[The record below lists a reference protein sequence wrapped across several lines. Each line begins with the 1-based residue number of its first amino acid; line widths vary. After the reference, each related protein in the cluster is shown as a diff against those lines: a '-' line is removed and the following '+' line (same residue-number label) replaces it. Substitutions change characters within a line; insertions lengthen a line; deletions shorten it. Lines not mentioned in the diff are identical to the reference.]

1 MPNDSSSTLS
11 DTSSFILDRLSSE
24 IQTSGINDEMPLHE
38 RCNSQGVPIDEVV
51 RERERKKKEVTG
63 MIPYHN

>member
-1 MPNDSSSTLS
+1 MISLSTLS
-11 DTSSFILDRLSSE
+11 DTSAFILDRLSSE

-51 RERERKKKEVTG
+51 RERERKKKEVIG